1 MDLLCDILAVVGKIT
16 LQAACVLSLKYLDHG
31 RIDTILVK
39 RNVGVI
45 ENRSISDSTG
55 LQYF

>member
-16 LQAACVLSLKYLDHG
+16 LKAACVLSLNGKPISASYIDHG

-39 RNVGVI
+39 KKRGG
-45 ENRSISDSTG
+45 NRKS
-55 LQYF
+55 QYI